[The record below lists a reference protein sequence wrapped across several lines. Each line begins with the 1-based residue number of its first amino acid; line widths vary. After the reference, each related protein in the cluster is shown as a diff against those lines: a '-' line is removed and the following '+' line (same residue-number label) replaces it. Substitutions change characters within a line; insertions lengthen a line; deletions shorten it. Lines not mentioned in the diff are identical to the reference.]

1 MKIVEA
7 KIPQKKA
14 AKFRDVIRNISGKG
28 KAAVLVSDNDFRYF
42 CKLAREKGLKPVSKK
57 LPRGGWQVWC

>member
-14 AKFRDVIRNISGKG
+14 AKFREVIRNISGKG
-28 KAAVLVSDNDFRYF
+28 KAAILDTDSDFRYF
-42 CKLAREKGLKPVSKK
+42 CKLAREKGLKPISKK